1 VSTRETHGVVIGRFM
16 PPHAGHRYLVDFARF
31 MADRVSVLVCTLS
44 HEPIPGELRYRWVG
58 ELFPDVERVHITEE
72 IPEARRGSPNAVAI
86 WAETVRERVEGA
98 VDYVFASEDYGF
110 ELADHLEASFVPVDP
125 SRSAFPVSASGIR
138 NDPKR
143 YWRFI
148 PEPVRPYFVSRVC
161 LLSADR
167 ELAGELSQRFDTV
180 HAADYA
186 QYWERAYGR
195 APHTL
200 AEQDAVIQG
209 QHALEAA
216 LARQSNWVLFTE
228 MDPQLIELRMGEDA
242 SEDGGTGND
251 SRLSRS
257 PSALQSA
264 RAVAATA
271 YDLYLLDADLTE
283 TELGRLPER
292 YTRLLETQECDVVSL
307 RGSREEK
314 LDIAA
319 KAVEAL
325 SPSSL
330 TG

>member
-44 HEPIPGELRYRWVG
+44 HEPIPGALRYRWVG

-72 IPEARRGSPNAVAI
+72 IPEAKRGSPNAVAI
-86 WAETVRERVEGA
+86 WADTVRERVEGA
-98 VDYVFASEDYGF
+98 VDFVFASEDYGF
-110 ELADHLEASFVPVDP
+110 ELAEHLDASFVPVDP
-125 SRSAFPVSASGIR
+125 SRNAFPVSASGIR
-138 NDPKR
+138 RDPKR

-161 LLSADR
+161 LLSSDS
-167 ELAGELSQRFDTV
+167 ELAVELSRRFDTV

-186 QYWERAYGR
+186 QYWQRAYGR
-195 APHTL
+195 TPQTG
-200 AEQDAVIQG
+200 AEQDAVVQG

-228 MDPQLIELRMGEDA
+228 MDPQLIELRMGEA
-242 SEDGGTGND
+242 SSD
-251 SRLSRS
+251 SRLARS

-264 RAVAATA
+264 RAVAAPA
-271 YDLYLLDADLTE
+271 YDLYLIDADLMDRQT
-283 TELGRLPER
+283 GRLPER
-292 YTRLLETQECDVVSL
+292 YTRRLEEQESAVVSL
-307 RGSREEK
+307 HGTREQK
-314 LDIAA
+314 LDLAA
-319 KAVEAL
+319 ESVEAL
-325 SPSSL
+325 SPSAL

>member
-1 VSTRETHGVVIGRFM
+1 M

-72 IPEARRGSPNAVAI
+72 IPEAKRGSPNAVAI
-86 WAETVRERVEGA
+86 WANTVRERVEGA
-98 VDYVFASEDYGF
+98 VDFVFASEDYGF
-110 ELADHLEASFVPVDP
+110 ELADHLDASFVPVDP

-138 NDPKR
+138 SDPKR
-143 YWRFI
+143 YWHFI

-167 ELAGELSQRFDTV
+167 ELAGELSRRFDTV
-180 HAADYA
+180 HATDYA

-195 APHTL
+195 APHTR
-200 AEQDAVIQG
+200 AEQDAVVQG

-228 MDPQLIELRMGEDA
+228 MDPQLIELRMGEA
-242 SEDGGTGND
+242 SSD
-251 SRLSRS
+251 SRLVRS

-271 YDLYLLDADLTE
+271 YDLYLLDTDFTD
-283 TELGRLPER
+283 TELDQLPER
-292 YTRLLETQECDVVSL
+292 YSRQLEKQESHIVSL
-307 RGSREEK
+307 RGTREEK
-314 LDIAA
+314 LDVAA